1 MRAVA
6 RVFALLLF
14 FTTALASVDKPRFSQ
29 SHIRSLFQPLHLRII
44 LTGDSMQIHGQLV
57 FDVFA
62 SPVLSADNSSV
73 RYDGVAT
80 FIEDEK
86 EFTYVLADGAAYLA
100 ESSRVQNHIKRKVRC
115 LSTITPFDEIVSA
128 LNNLTVTPYS
138 SIQDIP
144 FDCASKTAYTTSFGG
159 EKFVLCQARDADY
172 GFVAYSD
179 VVIMVVEY
187 MSGDLNISAPT
198 PTDGAKYY
206 TGSSDGLHAEYAT
219 YATLLCYPNICD
231 TSEFA
236 DPTTN
241 IFFKSFLAT
250 KCDPKFATNL
260 WFIQGGPGHASI
272 GVEIDMLELHP
283 ILKGELTCTRWT
295 MAELGEALD

>member
-1 MRAVA
+1 
-6 RVFALLLF
+6 
-14 FTTALASVDKPRFSQ
+14 
-29 SHIRSLFQPLHLRII
+29 
-44 LTGDSMQIHGQLV
+44 MQIHGQLV

-198 PTDGAKYY
+198 PTDGAKYCKTVVEATTIGPTARALL
-206 TGSSDGLHAEYAT
+206 TGCVST
-219 YATLLCYPNICD
+219 
-231 TSEFA
+231 
-236 DPTTN
+236 
-241 IFFKSFLAT
+241 
-250 KCDPKFATNL
+250 
-260 WFIQGGPGHASI
+260 
-272 GVEIDMLELHP
+272 
-283 ILKGELTCTRWT
+283 
-295 MAELGEALD
+295 